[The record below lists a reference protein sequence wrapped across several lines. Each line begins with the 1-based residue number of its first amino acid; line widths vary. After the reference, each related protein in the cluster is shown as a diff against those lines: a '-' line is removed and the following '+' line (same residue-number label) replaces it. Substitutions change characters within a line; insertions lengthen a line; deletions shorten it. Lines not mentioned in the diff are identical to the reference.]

1 MNKDNLRDRLKEMQ
15 SVDIQSVNPKDLV
28 DIDSVTIQKDLPPR
42 ERIVDYIRQI
52 KNPYCYLSHG
62 TIIKI
67 SFAGTRTLEECL
79 ETCLALEQ
87 G

>member
-52 KNPYCYLSHG
+52 KNPYCYLYHG
-62 TIIKI
+62 IIVKV
-67 SFAGTRTLEECL
+67 SFAGKRRMEDCL
-79 ETCLALEQ
+79 KDCLFTNI
-87 G
+87 

>member
-62 TIIKI
+62 VVVKI
-67 SFAGTRTLEECL
+67 SFSGKKTLEECL
-79 ETCLALEQ
+79 ESCIAMES
-87 G
+87 